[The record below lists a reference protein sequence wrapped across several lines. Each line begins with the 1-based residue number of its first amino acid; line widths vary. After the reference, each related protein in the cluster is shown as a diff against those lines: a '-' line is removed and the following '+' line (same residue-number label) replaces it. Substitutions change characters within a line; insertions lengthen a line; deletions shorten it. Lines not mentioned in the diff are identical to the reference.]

1 MFRSL
6 LVNNPLRFLF
16 NPTLGALGGLIGW
29 ALFVLALEVVA
40 ELGLFEGGSEMFER
54 VAYFAFMGLAVAFSC
69 NLLRG
74 IQDGQGALRV
84 FGQGL
89 LASVVGGIG
98 GLLAGL
104 AIHLLAELAGTT
116 MDAMLPKLA
125 CYLLVG
131 TLGGLSSR
139 ITTLDKTTWLAA
151 IGGFLGG
158 ALAVLIWVVLEKVGG
173 EYDAYASLLIPMTLG
188 FGIGGATYSLPS
200 FVSGGELK
208 VLTGQFR
215 GQSKAIET
223 DDIVIG
229 NNKRQLQWVL
239 PKWEGVQDPHAKL
252 EVVKEGKGYKHQIKN
267 MCGKALVVVRDK
279 KRHRLKPK
287 QVMELHDEDVVVFA
301 TGKNYVKVKYL
312 QKTEK
317 S

>member
-6 LVNNPLRFLF
+6 LVDNPLRFFF
-16 NPTLGALGGLIGW
+16 NPTLGALGGLVGW
-29 ALFVLALEVVA
+29 CLFVVSLELVA
-40 ELGLFEGGSEMFER
+40 ELGLFGGGSEMFER

-89 LASVVGGIG
+89 VAAIVGGIG

-104 AIHLLAELAGTT
+104 AIHLVAELAGTT
-116 MDAMLPKLA
+116 MDAILPKLA
-125 CYLLVG
+125 CYLLIG
-131 TLGGLSSR
+131 TIVGLSSR
-139 ITTLDKTTWLAA
+139 ITTLDKFMWLAA
-151 IGGFLGG
+151 LGGFLGG
-158 ALAVLIWVVLEKVGG
+158 AFAVLIWIVLEKVGG
-173 EYDAYASLLIPMTLG
+173 EADAYASLLIPMTLG

-200 FVSGGELK
+200 FVSGGTLR

-215 GQSKAIET
+215 GQTKSIEA
-223 DDIVIG
+223 DDIVVG

-239 PKWEGVQDPHAKL
+239 PKWEGVQDPHAKI
-252 EVVKEGKGYKHQIKN
+252 EVVREGKGFKHQVRN

-279 KRHRLKPK
+279 KRHRIKPK
-287 QVMELHDEDVVVFA
+287 QTMELEHEDVLVFA
-301 TGKNYVKVKYL
+301 TGKNYVKVKYQ

-317 S
+317 N